1 MAGCED
7 WFDGGEKVPCFW
19 LGHLVIGQSPRQQG
33 IGIWDSGARPV
44 HIWEHQQW

>member
-7 WFDGGEKVPCFW
+7 WFDGGKKVPCFW
-19 LGHLVIGQSPRQQG
+19 LGHLVIGQSLQQQG
-33 IGIWDSGARPV
+33 IRIWDSGARPV